1 MSNVKTFLKVLSK
14 VGYPNPDIQSI
25 ARMIDYNIEE
35 FLPDL
40 VAEIGE
46 EKADDFTEKAL
57 NKMSTKDGIRIQDE
71 DDPEQYAYIKLH
83 NPRLD
88 LDNDETTVLC
98 DWSWGDTNI
107 FFKDDD
113 GNETYKTIQEI
124 GEDIGMGDWADYDE
138 MVDDIK
144 EDCNKLVFNSCGF
157 GIWWPF
163 ACGVAFEFGSALSL
177 CSVSVQPDGVITT
190 ENRWPFFFNSP
201 GAGSKPKLNVVA
213 PANLKSS

>member
-1 MSNVKTFLKVLSK
+1 MLPPINLQCYHTNNNMSNLKTFLKVLKK

-25 ARMIDYNIEE
+25 AKMIGYDIQE

-46 EKADDFTEKAL
+46 EKADEFTENAL
-57 NKMSTKDGIRIQDE
+57 NKMSTSDGIRVQDK
-71 DDPEQYAYIKLH
+71 DDPEQYAYIILH

-113 GNETYKTIQEI
+113 GNDSYKTIQEI

-138 MVDDIK
+138 MVDEIK
-144 EDCNKLVFNSCGF
+144 EDCNRLVFNDCGF
-157 GIWWPF
+157 GIWWDD
-163 ACGVAFEFGSALSL
+163 
-177 CSVSVQPDGVITT
+177 Q
-190 ENRWPFFFNSP
+190 
-201 GAGSKPKLNVVA
+201 KY
-213 PANLKSS
+213 